1 MPSRKGNAIEFR
13 LSRFSE
19 AYRCRLVE
27 GLKDLVKFCLKHGH
41 QDLHSLVKHPSQ
53 ADKIFAD
60 YVINRHSNKEFRHL
74 SLTKHALLCVQHVY
88 PILRGKLQTAWG
100 NMKVWEEE
108 RTSALRPPIPVP
120 IFLCAVGLARAHGKV
135 DRTSHGRNDWIVLS
149 VLLELGFFCLLRP
162 VELLRMRH
170 SDISLP
176 GQFTLCEQH
185 AAIRITSPK
194 NRRQFGDSQFVL
206 LRNRNALAWLKQIH
220 VTGSD
225 ELVWKQSRHLFG
237 KMLKQLM
244 CELGVQSCKFT
255 PASLRPGGATMYYGA
270 GVNVSTLKF
279 MGRWSVERS
288 LEHYIQLAM
297 AAQIMNHLPP
307 KAVKRLKKIAGPCMS
322 LIWSSEPVCGIGDP
336 SLLNGTNC
344 RELLNW
350 CQDYTRLD
358 GQCRA

>member
-1 MPSRKGNAIEFR
+1 MVIRICIRWSNTHLRRTRFLQTMWSIGIRTRSFGIYRWPSMRYCACNMST
-13 LSRFSE
+13 LSSG
-19 AYRCRLVE
+19 ASCRL
-27 GLKDLVKFCLKHGH
+27 HG
-41 QDLHSLVKHPSQ
+41 
-53 ADKIFAD
+53 
-60 YVINRHSNKEFRHL
+60 E
-74 SLTKHALLCVQHVY
+74 
-88 PILRGKLQTAWG
+88 
-100 NMKVWEEE
+100 VWEEE

-120 IFLCAVGLARAHGKV
+120 IFLCAVGLARAHAKE
-135 DRTSHGRNDWIVLS
+135 DRTSHARNDWIVLS

-225 ELVWKQSRHLFG
+225 ELLWKQSRHLFG

-270 GVNVSTLKF
+270 GVNVSALKF
-279 MGRWSVERS
+279 MCRWSVERS

-336 SLLNGTNC
+336 SLLNETNC
-344 RELLNW
+344 QELLNW
-350 CQDYTRLD
+350 CQDYIRLD
-358 GQCRA
+358 GQCRAW